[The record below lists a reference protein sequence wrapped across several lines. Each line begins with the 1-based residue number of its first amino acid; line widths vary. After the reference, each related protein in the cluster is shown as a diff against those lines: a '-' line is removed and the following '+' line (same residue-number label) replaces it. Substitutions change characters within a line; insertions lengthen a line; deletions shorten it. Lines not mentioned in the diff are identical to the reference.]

1 MVLKLKIYKGKIK
14 ITWDKK
20 LTTTYRSTY
29 KYIIFPKGKS
39 WENFPF
45 VDLFFNSYNLF
56 SWWWMDIL
64 GENGCLLLLDGS
76 DNNYFKFLPP
86 IFEQLKKNVHV
97 CFMCVKMIF

>member
-1 MVLKLKIYKGKIK
+1 
-14 ITWDKK
+14 
-20 LTTTYRSTY
+20 
-29 KYIIFPKGKS
+29 
-39 WENFPF
+39 
-45 VDLFFNSYNLF
+45 
-56 SWWWMDIL
+56 MDIL